1 MFKHKDFSSSH
12 GNGNDSSRFARGGEV
27 LHLAPLEI
35 VVTYANRLEENDISE
50 FSRPEQAQPLSA
62 IDGISIGLFQ
72 TQHPNIQ
79 SQGASRC
86 VMRG

>member
-1 MFKHKDFSSSH
+1 MGSSLNH
-12 GNGNDSSRFARGGEV
+12 SSELFLAFCTWGEV
-27 LHLAPLEI
+27 FHLAPLEI
-35 VVTYANRLEENDISE
+35 VATYANRLEENDLSE

-62 IDGISIGLFQ
+62 IDSISIGLFQ

-79 SQGASRC
+79 SQGDSRC